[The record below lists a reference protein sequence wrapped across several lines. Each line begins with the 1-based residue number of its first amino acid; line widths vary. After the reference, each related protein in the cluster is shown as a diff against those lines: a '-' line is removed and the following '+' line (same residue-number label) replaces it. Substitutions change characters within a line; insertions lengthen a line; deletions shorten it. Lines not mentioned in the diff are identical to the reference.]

1 MAPLLGALGAAT
13 VRGFRALGAA
23 FSNFFDN
30 FNRTTSGSLG
40 TSSGGTGEWLATSGT
55 WNANGTVGTSATAAS
70 SYPIASVEMGTPNIT
85 INLDVDAN
93 NGAGAA
99 FWVTDAQNWWGIVPW
114 QATAVS
120 YSQACGTYGQ
130 SGAGYVCNAYA
141 NNAAYQ
147 VCNTFSQTGPAYVC
161 NAYANNAATQVCN
174 AYSTN
179 AATQVCNVYSANATF
194 QVCNASTQNA
204 TYGFTCNVQN
214 TNYVSQCNAS
224 GLYQGQVCNAYATNA
239 AIQVCNTWSKK
250 YDGFRG
256 TWSAVCNAYGQ
267 QAGTS
272 YCSAYG
278 STAPGYLCNA
288 YGPGVSGY
296 SCGGGVQNVTYG
308 STCNAYGP
316 GGGTQ
321 FCSTYGQQAGTQ
333 YCATYGQVA
342 GTQYCATQGGPFYG
356 QACNAYGQVAATQ
369 YCATQGGPF
378 YTAVCNA
385 YFTQTN
391 NNPGTRYLRL
401 LKSVANTVTTVL
413 DQSVAAT
420 IASIKVIVS
429 AGTITGRA
437 YSAAG
442 QTTQTGT
449 DLTNTPVSPT
459 TGTKHGIILAP
470 GGYTQGS
477 TVDNLSIILP

>member
-1 MAPLLGALGAAT
+1 MSPILGALGAMAQQ
-13 VRGFRALGAA
+13 GFRALGNA

-30 FNRTTSGSLG
+30 FNRTTSGNLG
-40 TSSGGTGEWLATSGT
+40 TSSGGTGTWLATSGT

-99 FWVTDAQNWWGIVPW
+99 FWVTDAQNWWGVVPW

-120 YSQACGTYGQ
+120 YSQACATFGQ
-130 SGAGYVCNAYA
+130 SAAGYTCNA
-141 NNAAYQ
+141 
-147 VCNTFSQTGPAYVC
+147 F
-161 NAYANNAATQVCN
+161 ANNAATQVCN
-174 AYSTN
+174 AYGQTGPAYTCN
-179 AATQVCNVYSANATF
+179 AFAANAFTSQCNAYGSNATF
-194 QVCNASTQNA
+194 QVCNSQT
-204 TYGFTCNVQN
+204 
-214 TNYVSQCNAS
+214 TNYVAQCNAQTIT
-224 GLYQGQVCNAYATNA
+224 YTQVCNAYSSNA
-239 AIQVCNTWSKK
+239 PTMICVTYSKK

-267 QAGTS
+267 QAGTQFCGTYGS
-272 YCSAYG
+272 SAPSWTCTAYG
-278 STAPGYLCNA
+278 QGI
-288 YGPGVSGY
+288 GGY
-296 SCGGGVQNVTYG
+296 SCA
-308 STCNAYGP
+308 AYGT

-321 FCSTYGQQAGTQ
+321 VCNGYGVGGGTQ
-333 YCATYGQVA
+333 VCNGYGVGGGTQVCNTFTKTG

-356 QACNAYGQVAATQ
+356 QVCNTYGQQAGTQ

-378 YTAVCNA
+378 YSSVCNA

-401 LKSVANTVTTVL
+401 LKSVANTVTTVV

-437 YSAAG
+437 YSAAA

-449 DLTNTPVSPT
+449 DLTNTPASPT

-470 GGYTQGS
+470 GGYTQGN